1 MGGTEELLSLLEGRS
16 SGPRLVGEDLLG
28 LVLEL
33 GVADVDH
40 VVAGVEELGV
50 AVVAVLGLGEGRL
63 LDPRLRPGRPNVA
76 EGVVSG
82 KAERVDARQ
91 VALVVEGGPQLLTLE
106 PALGQLLGHPDQ
118 LVEVLVVS
126 LARQC
131 QSRLLAQVQ
140 LVVAFAKFSVVFF
153 Q

>member
-1 MGGTEELLSLLEGRS
+1 MLSLLEGRPP
-16 SGPRLVGEDLLG
+16 GAWLVGEDLLG

-63 LDPRLRPGRPNVA
+63 LDPRLWSGRPNVA
-76 EGVVSG
+76 EGVVRG
-82 KAERVDARQ
+82 EAERVDARQ

-106 PALGQLLGHPDQ
+106 PALGQLL
-118 LVEVLVVS
+118 
-126 LARQC
+126 
-131 QSRLLAQVQ
+131 
-140 LVVAFAKFSVVFF
+140 
-153 Q
+153 